1 MRYLLRQKTDA
12 SANGSTERVA
22 RLLPL
27 GALLLA
33 LATVFAVGGDR
44 GYFYHAGKYNYNQL
58 SAKNMALAENFD
70 AAKGFLFLLMR
81 RGKTGEIRYDPYNR
95 FPIGGMLLIA
105 LAIAPF
111 AGDLSTQIVAA
122 RVLMLG
128 FFCAAAV
135 LAYLSLARITRDRAA
150 SVAATLLAFSS
161 YHMLDYNDMITTE
174 LFLDLFGVL
183 FVFHGMV
190 VFAQEGRFAQLVAKT
205 GAAILLGWHA
215 YAVLAPLLACGLA
228 GELARAWREG
238 TGKGLGTG
246 GGRWRETGRR
256 LLALA
261 GQALRSRYTLLGGL
275 ALLFGVAALGYN
287 FAVEY
292 AAYGGER
299 AMTELPSVR
308 SAFRRTGLHPGF
320 RSLWQALVGWLDFLA
335 WQFHR
340 VGVMMWPFG
349 LAIGGGSLWDEMS
362 WRAAGAAPLTGAGIA
377 ATVLCL
383 AVAFWCRA
391 FRGWRGRVACMALGG
406 FFWAVPMRHQAGWAG
421 HDHETVFHF
430 GIPLVVFTGML
441 LGIRH
446 LSIVLPG
453 AGGASERLARRR
465 RVAVGCAFAAMLVFA
480 WSNVRAA
487 AVGPDAHFA
496 ARERALMAEF
506 EAIREITSGSDVLV
520 QHHNAIFGPA
530 PQRRNTSGPQ
540 WDATIH
546 VASSWDAFCY
556 YMAGSVL
563 HLPRTVAEAARL
575 EASGKVDFVLGF
587 KPRGGESVPLNALTP
602 DHRFVFLYRP
612 GGVTEAITRSW
623 RREYQTATASE
634 PRARGEFDVFLEHLE
649 FAEQTPTR
657 PKGARRLVYAKHPCR
672 NEDTLG
678 RFFLDL
684 VPTNRNDLTGA
695 ARASGLAHVSFPFNH
710 YGVLFDNHCLID
722 VPLPDFPIETVY
734 TGRYAPGQGPL
745 VWRTAFRADLETL
758 RRAYEL
764 ARGLAPAARST
775 FALYLRGDRLTYI
788 REPCAPADV
797 EARFFLH
804 VSAANAEALP
814 ETRRAAGFDNLDFE
828 FNERGALFDGKCVAD
843 VRLPHYPIRAVT
855 TGQFAAD
862 VGELWRARMDV
873 ASHVPYL
880 D

>member
-1 MRYLLRQKTDA
+1 MEEHKNPIRRLLRQKTDA

-33 LATVFAVGGDR
+33 LATVFAASSGDR
-44 GYFYHAGKYNYNQL
+44 GYFYHSGTNTHNQL
-58 SAKNMALAENFD
+58 SAKNMALAENFH
-70 AAKGFLFLLMR
+70 AANGFLFLRMK

-95 FPIGGMLLIA
+95 FPIGGMLLIT

-111 AGDLSTQIVAA
+111 AGDLSAQIVAA

-161 YHMLDYNDMITTE
+161 YHMLDYNDIVTTE
-174 LFLDLFGVL
+174 MFPDLFGVL

-190 VFAQEGRFAQLVAKT
+190 VFAQEKRFAQLVAKT
-205 GAAILLGWHA
+205 GAAALLGWHA

-246 GGRWRETGRR
+246 GGRGRETSRR

-261 GQALRSRYTLLGGL
+261 GQALRSRYTLLGAL
-275 ALLFGVAALGYN
+275 TLLFGVAALAYN

-308 SAFRRTGLHPGF
+308 SAIRRTGIDLEYA
-320 RSLWQALVGWLDFLA
+320 STWQAALGWLDFLA

-340 VGVMMWPFG
+340 VGVMMWPYG
-349 LAIGGGSLWDEMS
+349 LATGGGSLWDEVA

-383 AVAFWCRA
+383 AVVFWCRA
-391 FRGWRGRVACMALGG
+391 FRGWRGRVACLALGG
-406 FFWAVPMRHQAGWAG
+406 FFWAVPMRHQTVWAG
-421 HDHETVFHF
+421 HDYETVFHF
-430 GIPLVVFTGML
+430 GIPLVVFTGVL
-441 LGIRH
+441 LGIRY

-453 AGGASERLARRR
+453 AGGARNDGRRR
-465 RVAVGCAFAAMLVFA
+465 CVAVGCAFAAMLVFA

-487 AVGPDAHFA
+487 AVGPAAGFA
-496 ARERALMAEF
+496 ARERAVMAEF
-506 EAIREITSGSDVLV
+506 EAIREMTGGGDVLV
-520 QHHNAIFGPA
+520 QHHNAMLGVVPM
-530 PQRRNTSGPQ
+530 
-540 WDATIH
+540 WE
-546 VASSWDAFCY
+546 AFYY

-563 HLPRTVAEAARL
+563 HMPRTLADAARL

-587 KPRGGESVPLNALTP
+587 KRRGCSTHPCEPGNEPAPLDALTP
-602 DHRFVFLYRP
+602 HHRFVFLYRP

-634 PRARGEFDVFLEHLE
+634 PRARGDFDVFLGHLE
-649 FAEQTPTR
+649 FAEQTRTR

-695 ARASGLAHVSFPFNH
+695 ARAAGLEHMDFFFGE
-710 YGVLFDNHCLID
+710 YGVAFDNYCLID

-745 VWRTAFRADLETL
+745 AWRVAFRADLETL
-758 RRAYEL
+758 RRAYER
-764 ARGLAPAARST
+764 ARVLAPAARST

-804 VSAANAEALP
+804 VSANAEALP
-814 ETRRAAGFDNLDFE
+814 ETRRAAGFDNLDFD

-880 D
+880 DLP

>member
-1 MRYLLRQKTDA
+1 MGLKPRRLLRQKTDA

-44 GYFYHAGKYNYNQL
+44 GHFYHSGTYTHNQL
-58 SAKNMALAENFD
+58 SAKNMALAENFS
-70 AAKGFLFLLMR
+70 AANGFLFLRMK
-81 RGKTGEIRYDPYNR
+81 RGKAGEIRYDPYNR

-111 AGDLSTQIVAA
+111 AGDLSAQIVAA

-150 SVAATLLAFSS
+150 SAAATLLAFSS
-161 YHMLDYNDMITTE
+161 YHMLDYNDTIATE
-174 LFLDLFGVL
+174 MFPDLFGVL

-190 VFAQEGRFAQLVAKT
+190 VFAQERRFAQLVAKT
-205 GAAILLGWHA
+205 GAAILLGWHV

-246 GGRWRETGRR
+246 CGRGRETGRR

-261 GQALRSRYTLLGGL
+261 GQALRSRYTLLGAL
-275 ALLFGVAALGYN
+275 ALLFGVALLGYN
-287 FAVEY
+287 LAVEY
-292 AAYGGER
+292 AAFGGER
-299 AMTELPSVR
+299 PVTKLPSVV
-308 SAFRRTGLHPGF
+308 SAFRRTGFDLEYAGT
-320 RSLWQALVGWLDFLA
+320 WQAALGWPDFLA

-340 VGVMMWPFG
+340 VGVMMWPYG
-349 LAIGGGSLWDEMS
+349 LATDGGSLWDEVA

-383 AVAFWCRA
+383 AVAFGCRA

-453 AGGASERLARRR
+453 AAGASERRARRR
-465 RVAVGCAFAAMLVFA
+465 RVAVGCVFAAMLVFA
-480 WSNVRAA
+480 WSSVRAA

-496 ARERALMAEF
+496 ARERAVMAEF

-520 QHHNAIFGPA
+520 QHHNAM
-530 PQRRNTSGPQ
+530 SGVVS
-540 WDATIH
+540 T
-546 VASSWDAFCY
+546 WDAFCY

-563 HLPRTVAEAARL
+563 HMPRTLAETARL

-612 GGVTEAITRSW
+612 GGVTEAVTRSW

-634 PRARGEFDVFLEHLE
+634 PRTRGEFDVFLEHLE

-678 RFFLDL
+678 RFFLEL

-695 ARASGLAHVSFPFNH
+695 ARASGLAHMSFPFIQH
-710 YGVLFDNHCLID
+710 GVLFDNHCLID

-734 TGRYAPGQGPL
+734 AGRYAPGQGPL

-775 FALYLRGDRLTYI
+775 FALHLRGDRLTYI

-804 VSAANAEALP
+804 VSAANAEVLP
-814 ETRRAAGFDNLDFE
+814 ETRRAAGFDNLDFD

-843 VRLPHYPIRAVT
+843 VRLPDYPIRAVT

-880 D
+880 DLP